1 MVPITITIPHKLGK
15 SEARRRLTAG
25 FAQMRD
31 KMGPR
36 GLMRFEENWS
46 GDHLAFAAHGMGQR
60 FTGRMDVREDKV
72 LVEIDLPD
80 MFAALSDMIKG
91 RVEKEGRLM
100 LEDKT
105 TKK

>member
-15 SEARRRLTAG
+15 SEARRRLAAG
-25 FAQMRD
+25 FTQMRD
-31 KMGPR
+31 KMSPG
-36 GLMRFEENWS
+36 GLMRFEESWS
-46 GDHLAFAAHGMGQR
+46 GDQLAFAAHGMGQR
-60 FTGRMDVREDKV
+60 FTGRMDVRDDAV

-80 MFAALSDMIKG
+80 MFASLANMIKG